1 MDSSPAAPASMS
13 GRSATLGLRVVRA
26 LPFAVV
32 CLVVSALGHS
42 MAGGGAVPACTLLV
56 GGLAVW
62 AIATALAGRERS
74 LRSIV
79 AGLAVGQLGLHLL
92 FHTVDLGGGMAGMNG
107 MAGMPSMP
115 GMPGMEGMA
124 GMAGTGGA
132 AAAGT
137 VHSGGAGAL
146 AALAAKLLCGP
157 AAAGSG
163 AGAGAALPPGTTA
176 AQIVSRAGIDPHL
189 VLTSPPHLPFW
200 THTAF
205 LGLTPLMLLGHLLA
219 ALAAG
224 WWLRRGEA
232 AVWRVLRVSA
242 QVTETL
248 ARTWTAPLRTLL
260 ALAAALLR
268 GLLGA
273 PGPDAGA
280 RFRPAHGEG
289 RAPLRTVRLRHQLV
303 RRGPPTVLLT
313 A

>member
-1 MDSSPAAPASMS
+1 MDSSPAAPASTS
-13 GRSATLGLRVVRA
+13 GRSATLDLRVLRA

-32 CLVVSALGHS
+32 CLVVSALGHG

-62 AIATALAGRERS
+62 ALAAALAGRERS
-74 LRSIV
+74 LPSIV

-115 GMPGMEGMA
+115 GMPGMEGMSGMA

-132 AAAGT
+132 AAAGN
-137 VHSGGAGAL
+137 VHSGGASAL

-157 AAAGSG
+157 DASAS
-163 AGAGAALPPGTTA
+163 GAALPPGTTA

-189 VLTSPPHLPFW
+189 VLASTPHLPFW

-232 AVWRVLRVSA
+232 AVWRVLRVTA

-273 PGPDAGA
+273 LGPDAGA
-280 RFRPAHGEG
+280 RFRPMDGGG
-289 RAPLRTVRLRHQLV
+289 RAPLRTAQLRHQLV
-303 RRGPPTVLLT
+303 RRGPPAALMT